1 MGRTRGWDQ
10 QEVLDSAMAVFRAR
24 GYEGTSLRDL
34 VQATGLHP
42 GSVYQA
48 YGSKAGLFDAVLGA
62 YNERV
67 VRARIERYL
76 VGGDDPISGLLA
88 LFAST
93 YEHVP
98 GPDPGCLVTNSA
110 VESPLLSGAAR
121 HGVAAGLDALRDG
134 FRDAL
139 LRARADGRI
148 AEGAPVD
155 RLADQLLALYQGI
168 LVLVRFGSDR
178 ASLEAATQAVR
189 SIVGPVNEI
198 KEQP

>member
-1 MGRTRGWDQ
+1 MARTRGWDQ
-10 QEVLDSAMAVFRAR
+10 EEVLDSAMAVFRAR
-24 GYEGTSLRDL
+24 GYEGTSLRD
-34 VQATGLHP
+34 VERATGLHP

-48 YGSKAGLFDAVLGA
+48 FGSKAGLFDAVLGA

-76 VGGDDPISGLLA
+76 VNDDDPISGLLA

-93 YEHVP
+93 YEHGP

-110 VESPLLSGAAR
+110 VEAPLLPGDACR
-121 HGVAAGLDALRDG
+121 GVAAGLQALRDA

-139 LRARADGRI
+139 LRARAGGRI
-148 AEGAPVD
+148 AEGAPVEQ
-155 RLADQLLALYQGI
+155 LADQLLALYQGL

-178 ASLEAATQAVR
+178 ASLDAATQAVR
-189 SIVGPVNEI
+189 SIVGPVSEI
-198 KEQP
+198 KEKA